1 MVLDVTGLSLAPS
14 NPFGTTLKNI
24 HFTVRAGEILGL
36 GGVAG
41 NGQDELLA
49 ALSGEAL
56 TAADAIKV
64 KGAGIGHLG
73 PNARRARGI
82 LAAPEE
88 RLGHAAA
95 PDMSLT
101 ENALL
106 TGGIR
111 ENLTNNGFVNWSG
124 ATDFAKKIIEKF
136 DVRTPGTHVAA
147 RALSGGNLQKFV
159 IGREV
164 LQRPEVLVVNQP
176 TWGVDAAAAAAIRQ
190 ALLDLA
196 AGGAAILVISQDLD
210 ELMEI
215 SDRFGALNEGR
226 LSDIRP
232 TAGLTIEEIGLM
244 MGGRPWDGSCPSGH
258 GHTRRSQRMI
268 ALEKRPTPS
277 RTLSLATP
285 LIAVVITMIMGGVL
299 FAVLGK
305 NPFEA
310 IRTIFWDPVFGEF
323 AFYYRPQLLVKAA
336 PLVLIAIG
344 LSLGFKA
351 GIWNIGAEGQYIIGA
366 LTGAAFGLAFYP
378 TENVLI
384 FPAMVLAGALGG
396 WAWGMIPALLKVRFG
411 TNEILVSLML
421 VYVADQLLAS
431 MSLGLLRNPEGMG
444 FPGSRNFGDYPA
456 ASSWINEAAGLH
468 WGMAFAF
475 IAVIFAYVL
484 LNRHIL
490 GFNIRLTGE
499 APRAARFAGVNPSRL
514 ILFCLGTSGAL
525 AGMAGLFEVSGP
537 SGQVNIDFA
546 SGYGFTAIIVAFLGR
561 LHPVGILLAALLMAL
576 TYVGGDLAQGN
587 LGLPS
592 AAIQV
597 FQGMLLFFLLAL
609 DLLTNYRV
617 VLKTKGAA

>member
-1 MVLDVTGLSLAPS
+1 
-14 NPFGTTLKNI
+14 
-24 HFTVRAGEILGL
+24 
-36 GGVAG
+36 
-41 NGQDELLA
+41 
-49 ALSGEAL
+49 
-56 TAADAIKV
+56 
-64 KGAGIGHLG
+64 
-73 PNARRARGI
+73 
-82 LAAPEE
+82 
-88 RLGHAAA
+88 
-95 PDMSLT
+95 
-101 ENALL
+101 
-106 TGGIR
+106 
-111 ENLTNNGFVNWSG
+111 
-124 ATDFAKKIIEKF
+124 
-136 DVRTPGTHVAA
+136 
-147 RALSGGNLQKFV
+147 
-159 IGREV
+159 
-164 LQRPEVLVVNQP
+164 
-176 TWGVDAAAAAAIRQ
+176 
-190 ALLDLA
+190 
-196 AGGAAILVISQDLD
+196 
-210 ELMEI
+210 
-215 SDRFGALNEGR
+215 
-226 LSDIRP
+226 
-232 TAGLTIEEIGLM
+232 
-244 MGGRPWDGSCPSGH
+244 
-258 GHTRRSQRMI
+258 MI

-277 RTLSLATP
+277 RTLSLSTP
-285 LIAVVITMIMGGVL
+285 LIAVVITMIMGGLL
-299 FAVLGK
+299 FSVLGK
-305 NPFEA
+305 NPIEA

-351 GIWNIGAEGQYIIGA
+351 GIWNIGAEGQYIMGA
-366 LTGAAFGLAFYP
+366 ICGAAVGLAFYP
-378 TENVLI
+378 TESRLI
-384 FPAMVLAGALGG
+384 FPLMILAGALGG

-444 FPGSRNFGDYPA
+444 FPGSRNFSDFA
-456 ASSWINEAAGLH
+456 AGSSWINEAAGLH

-475 IAVIFAYVL
+475 IAVIFSYIL

-499 APRAARFAGVNPSRL
+499 APRAARFAGVNPTRL

-525 AGMAGLFEVSGP
+525 AGLAGFFEVTGP
-537 SGQVNIDFA
+537 SGQINIDFA